1 MKIYFINLIP
11 LDGFVNKRKGKMRG
25 EKNEVKGLKKMFTKG
40 NIEWRFI
47 LDDTTTYLFDKKNE
61 L

>member
-25 EKNEVKGLKKMFTKG
+25 EKMKLKVKKMFTRG